1 MEVPLRR
8 GTGPAVWVYPI
19 LGSSCIRCY
28 GGSEVVEMMN
38 IENHP
43 EVLLLEDLQCSVQ

>member
-1 MEVPLRR
+1 MGEQDLLC
-8 GTGPAVWVYPI
+8 GYILSWGAVAFK
-19 LGSSCIRCY
+19 CY
-28 GGSEVVEMMN
+28 GGSEVVEMTN